1 MKYISNKKG
10 SSSILV
16 ILTFMMLVI
25 FSLLVMMSSHSDY
38 KLAQKNAVNTVDYY
52 ELTGK
57 ANSYWSDIDSLLS
70 HVSFPDEAKIIYE
83 LEKFDPDTEINIME
97 NSIIITKNFQNSKGK
112 KILIKFKYN
121 NRSKNLDLLTLK
133 EVPKEFEYENIDFE
147 NVEVYTQ

>member
-83 LEKFDPDTEINIME
+83 LEKFDPDAEINIME

-147 NVEVYTQ
+147 DVEVYTQ

>member
-83 LEKFDPDTEINIME
+83 LEKFDPDAEINIME

-112 KILIKFKYN
+112 EILIKFKYN

-147 NVEVYTQ
+147 DVEVYIE

>member
-57 ANSYWSDIDSLLS
+57 ANAYWSDIDSLLS
-70 HVSFPDEAKIIYE
+70 HVSFPDEAKIIDE
-83 LEKFDPDTEINIME
+83 LEKFDPDAEIDIME

>member
-83 LEKFDPDTEINIME
+83 LEKFDPDAEINIME

>member
-83 LEKFDPDTEINIME
+83 LEKFDPDAEINIME

-133 EVPKEFEYENIDFE
+133 EVPKEFEYENIDF
-147 NVEVYTQ
+147 